1 MKGPQNWYIA
11 IKGYKNY
18 TRWNLTPAVVPALV
32 PPLVP
37 ASNPVTN
44 DEDEDEL
51 LLLLQDTDY
60 SIKKN
65 NITITAS
72 RKFGGAIS
80 SVKVNGMNGIEFI
93 DSYDHG
99 RELQSA
105 LNASIEP
112 SAIFISEIYN
122 PTEAGSSSDARN
134 STSTSKIINIST
146 NNNTLTNKTQMAYWL
161 RPGEKSFGN
170 LALNTSP
177 LSNNFLSKIVSF
189 NSNINN
195 VVDYTVT
202 FTVPSN
208 QNGESYYFL
217 QFEVLT
223 GYMPIEF
230 SNFWT
235 FQNNNLE
242 TLSNQEDGEQS
253 YPILFSNKN
262 NDMAMGVVV
271 AKRTTY
277 VTTNNQYG
285 QYGRFTFTNQ
295 NTQVDGGYVNEKS
308 SLVKWNY
315 VFRIWPE
322 LINKADGIITS
333 GTAPLNETTQK
344 DYTFPLYLVIG
355 TKSECLI
362 ALQTL
367 ASKNL
372 I

>member
-1 MKGPQNWYIA
+1 MKRPQNWYIA

-18 TRWNLTPAVVPALV
+18 TRWNLTPAVVPSLV

-37 ASNPVTN
+37 
-44 DEDEDEL
+44 
-51 LLLLQDTDY
+51 LLLQDQETDY

-80 SVKVNGMNGIEFI
+80 SVKVNDIEFI
-93 DSYDHG
+93 NSYDHG

-105 LNASIEP
+105 LNASIKP
-112 SAIFISEIYN
+112 NATLIPEIYN
-122 PTEAGSSSDARN
+122 PTEAGSSLDATK
-134 STSTSKIINIST
+134 SASTSKIINIST

-170 LALNTSP
+170 LALNKSP
-177 LSNNFLSKIVSF
+177 LSNNFLSKNVSF

-195 VVDYTVT
+195 VVDYTVR

-223 GYMPIEF
+223 GYMSIEF
-230 SNFWT
+230 SNFWI
-235 FQNNNLE
+235 FQNNNLV
-242 TLSNQEDGEQS
+242 TLSNQEDGEQA
-253 YPILFSNKN
+253 YPILFSNGN
-262 NDMAMGVVV
+262 NDNDMAMGVVV

-285 QYGRFTFTNQ
+285 NYGRFTFSPDPDQTPN
-295 NTQVDGGYVNEKS
+295 G
-308 SLVKWNY
+308 LPILKWNY
-315 VFRIWPE
+315 VFRIWPAKI
-322 LINKADGIITS
+322 LANNGIITS
-333 GTAPLNETTQK
+333 GTAPLNETQK
-344 DYTFPLYLVIG
+344 DYTFPLYLVIC

-362 ALQTL
+362 ALQNL

>member
-32 PPLVP
+32 PALVP

-44 DEDEDEL
+44 DEDE
-51 LLLLQDTDY
+51 LLLLQDQETDY

-65 NITITAS
+65 NIIITAS
-72 RKFGGAIS
+72 KKFGGAIS
-80 SVKVNGMNGIEFI
+80 SVKVNDIEFI
-93 DSYDHG
+93 NSYDHG

-105 LNASIEP
+105 LNASIKP
-112 SAIFISEIYN
+112 NATLIAEIYN
-122 PTEAGSSSDARN
+122 PTEAGSSSDATK
-134 STSTSKIINIST
+134 STSTSQIKKIST
-146 NNNTLTNKTQMAYWL
+146 KNNTLINTTQMAYWL

-170 LALNTSP
+170 LALNKIP
-177 LSNNFLSKIVSF
+177 LSNNYLSKIVSF
-189 NSNINN
+189 NSNFNN

-208 QNGESYYFL
+208 KNGESYYFL

-235 FQNNNLE
+235 FQNNNLV
-242 TLSNQEDGEQS
+242 TLSNQEDGEQD
-253 YPILFSNKN
+253 YPILFSNGN

-271 AKRTTY
+271 AKTPTTY
-277 VTTNNQYG
+277 LTTSKQYG
-285 QYGRFTFTNQ
+285 SYGRFTFSPNQ
-295 NTQVDGGYVNEKS
+295 TPNN
-308 SLVKWNY
+308 LPILKWNY

-322 LINKADGIITS
+322 LIIKTENGIITS
-333 GTAPLNETTQK
+333 GTAPLNEIEK

-355 TKSECLI
+355 TKSECLT

-367 ASKNL
+367 ASKDL

>member
-18 TRWNLTPAVVPALV
+18 TRWNLTPAVVPSLV
-32 PPLVP
+32 PALVP
-37 ASNPVTN
+37 ASKPVTN
-44 DEDEDEL
+44 DEDE

-65 NITITAS
+65 NIIITAS
-72 RKFGGAIS
+72 TKFGGAIS
-80 SVKVNGMNGIEFI
+80 SVKVNGIEFI

-105 LNASIEP
+105 LNASIKP
-112 SAIFISEIYN
+112 NATLIPEIYN

-134 STSTSKIINIST
+134 SASTSQIINIST

-161 RPGEKSFGN
+161 RPGETSFGN
-170 LALNTSP
+170 LALNKSP
-177 LSNNFLSKIVSF
+177 LSNNFLSKNVSF

-195 VVDYTVT
+195 VVDYTVR

-235 FQNNNLE
+235 FQNNNLV
-242 TLSNQEDGEQS
+242 TLSNQEDGEQA
-253 YPILFSNKN
+253 YPILFSNGN

-271 AKRTTY
+271 AKTTTY
-277 VTTNNQYG
+277 VTTSKQYG
-285 QYGRFTFTNQ
+285 NYGRFTFTNQ
-295 NTQVDGGYVNEKS
+295 NTQVDGGSVKEKS

-322 LINKADGIITS
+322 LINLTNGIVS
-333 GTAPLNETTQK
+333 GTAPLNETQK
-344 DYTFPLYLVIG
+344 DYKFPLYLVIG
-355 TKSECLI
+355 TKSECLT

-367 ASKNL
+367 ASNNL

>member
-18 TRWNLTPAVVPALV
+18 TRWNPTPAVVPSLV

-44 DEDEDEL
+44 DEDE

-80 SVKVNGMNGIEFI
+80 SVKVNSIEFI

-105 LNASIEP
+105 LNASIKP
-112 SAIFISEIYN
+112 NATLIPEIYN
-122 PTEAGSSSDARN
+122 PTEAGSSSDATKSY
-134 STSTSKIINIST
+134 STSQIINIST

-161 RPGEKSFGN
+161 RPGETSFGN
-170 LALNTSP
+170 LALNKSP
-177 LSNNFLSKIVSF
+177 LSNNFLTKNVSF

-195 VVDYTVT
+195 VVDYIVT
-202 FTVPSN
+202 FTVPSI

-235 FQNNNLE
+235 FQNNNLV
-242 TLSNQEDGEQS
+242 TLSNQEDGEQA
-253 YPILFSNKN
+253 YPILFSNGN

-271 AKRTTY
+271 AKTTTY
-277 VTTNNQYG
+277 VTTSKQYG
-285 QYGRFTFTNQ
+285 NYGRFTFTNQ
-295 NTQVDGGYVNEKS
+295 NTQVDGGSVKEKS

-322 LINKADGIITS
+322 QINLTNGIVS
-333 GTAPLNETTQK
+333 GTEPLNETQK
-344 DYTFPLYLVIG
+344 DYKFPLYLVIG
-355 TKSECLI
+355 TKSECLT

-367 ASKNL
+367 ASNNL

>member
-1 MKGPQNWYIA
+1 MKRPQNWYIA

-18 TRWNLTPAVVPALV
+18 TRWNLTPAVVPA
-32 PPLVP
+32 
-37 ASNPVTN
+37 SNPVTN

-51 LLLLQDTDY
+51 LLLQDQETDY

-161 RPGEKSFGN
+161 RPREKSFGN
-170 LALNTSP
+170 LALNKSP
-177 LSNNFLSKIVSF
+177 LSNNFLSKNVSF

-195 VVDYTVT
+195 VVDYTVR

-295 NTQVDGGYVNEKS
+295 NTQVDGGSVEEKS

-322 LINKADGIITS
+322 QINVTNGIVS
-333 GTAPLNETTQK
+333 GTAPLNKTQK
-344 DYTFPLYLVIG
+344 EYTFPLYLVIG
-355 TKSECLI
+355 TKSECLT

>member
-1 MKGPQNWYIA
+1 MKRPQNWYIA

-18 TRWNLTPAVVPALV
+18 TRWNPTPAVV

-51 LLLLQDTDY
+51 LLQDQETDY

-112 SAIFISEIYN
+112 NATFISEIYN
-122 PTEAGSSSDARN
+122 PTEAGSSSDATN
-134 STSTSKIINIST
+134 PTSTSQIKEIFT
-146 NNNTLTNKTQMAYWL
+146 NNNTLTTKTQMAYWL
-161 RPGEKSFGN
+161 RPGEQSFGN
-170 LALNTSP
+170 LALNISP
-177 LSNNFLSKIVSF
+177 LSNNYLSKNVSF

-195 VVDYTVT
+195 VVDYNVT

-223 GYMPIEF
+223 GYMPIKF
-230 SNFWT
+230 SYFWT
-235 FQNNNLE
+235 FQKSNPNNLVK
-242 TLSNQEDGEQS
+242 LSNKPDGEQD
-253 YPILFSNKN
+253 YPILFSNGPN
-262 NDMAMGVVV
+262 DNDMAMGVV
-271 AKRTTY
+271 AKTPTTY
-277 VTTNNQYG
+277 LTTSKQYG

-295 NTQVDGGYVNEKS
+295 NTQVDGGSVKEKS

-322 LINKADGIITS
+322 LINLTNGIVS
-333 GTAPLNETTQK
+333 GTEPLNETQK

-367 ASKNL
+367 ASKDL